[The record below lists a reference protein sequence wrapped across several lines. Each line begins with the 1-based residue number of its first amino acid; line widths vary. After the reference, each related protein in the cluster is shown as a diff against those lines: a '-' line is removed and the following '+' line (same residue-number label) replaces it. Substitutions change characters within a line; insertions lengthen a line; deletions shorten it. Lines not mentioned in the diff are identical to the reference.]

1 MSVIDPTTLAQL
13 FDAAAPGLVLYARQW
28 LDTQEA
34 QDVVQEAFIKL
45 MQQRPQPDDAKAW
58 LCRIVRNQAIDRL
71 RSAKRRQQRELTVS
85 QERAPWFD
93 PRPDDLVDAASAQ
106 AALATLP
113 EEQRDVVVLRIWNGL
128 TLAQIA
134 TVIGCPVS
142 TVFSRYQSALTA
154 IRRRLE
160 EPCKTSKD

>member
-1 MSVIDPTTLAQL
+1 MIDPTTLGRL

-28 LDTQEA
+28 LDPQEA

-58 LCRIVRNQAIDRL
+58 LCRTVRNEAIDRL
-71 RSAKRRQQRELTVS
+71 RSAQRRQKRELAVT

-113 EEQRDVVVLRIWNGL
+113 QEQRDVVVLRIWNGL
-128 TLAQIA
+128 TLVQIA

-160 EPCKTSKD
+160 EPCQTSKD